1 MHSYLCLCASV
12 SVTADGARQPV
23 THGPAAAAAAACA
36 VSVSAGW
43 QRGETLSVA
52 HPGGEGLPARLLSR
66 HLGPCVCG
74 CPAQTHLAA
83 QSVAGHLVF
92 QPPGEERKQP

>member
-1 MHSYLCLCASV
+1 MSLRR
-12 SVTADGARQPV
+12 ARQPV
-23 THGPAAAAAAACA
+23 THGPAAAAAVACA

-52 HPGGEGLPARLLSR
+52 HPGGEGLPAHLLSR

-74 CPAQTHLAA
+74 RPTQTHLAA

-92 QPPGEERKQP
+92 QPPGEDRKQP